1 MQPNDCRCYHEAS
14 QDTQKLW
21 LVCVAIGWR
30 LVLLPGGIGAWRMGL
45 IAASDAPC
53 SILSM
58 DAWMIDTDRQRQPD
72 DGHEDAIKQERSRYS
87 TKLIMEAL
95 QHMPWAL
102 TNYQLNRKHFSISVA
117 PTWDQLHVVAR
128 SSLDCSGN
136 TFIF

>member
-1 MQPNDCRCYHEAS
+1 M
-14 QDTQKLW
+14 
-21 LVCVAIGWR
+21 CVAIGWW

-58 DAWMIDTDRQRQPD
+58 DAWMIDTDRQRQPN

-95 QHMPWAL
+95 QHIPWAL
-102 TNYQLNRKHFSISVA
+102 TNYQLNRKLFSISVA
-117 PTWDQLHVVAR
+117 PTWDQLHVVAGH
-128 SSLDCSGN
+128 LWTALEIF
-136 TFIF
+136 TFSDL